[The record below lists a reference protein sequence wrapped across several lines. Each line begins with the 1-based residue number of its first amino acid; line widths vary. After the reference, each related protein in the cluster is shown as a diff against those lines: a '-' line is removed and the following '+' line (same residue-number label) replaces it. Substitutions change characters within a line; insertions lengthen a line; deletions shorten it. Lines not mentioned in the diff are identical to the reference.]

1 MRFDLFNKVKG
12 INALKKFDIVLFAIV
27 GALTVL
33 GFFVLKSATATL
45 NTGASILRTQMLSI
59 GLGVVICIIL
69 AFTDYSYFK
78 FLGYAFYAG
87 TLLLLIYVIPFGY
100 GRDVVGIG
108 ANSWIEVGSFMF
120 QPSELAKIS
129 YMMVIPA
136 LLEKLKEEFEI
147 KNFAI
152 VTVLALLPIALILM
166 QTDLGTA
173 TVFLVGLISILF
185 VYGIRFRY
193 FLITGVIAAA
203 TIPLVWIFGLDE
215 VRKNRIRTFLNP
227 LEDLDGAG
235 YQVEKARIAIG
246 SGQLKGSGL
255 YQGVQSQ
262 QTGAIPVK
270 ESDFIFSVLAEE
282 LGFIG
287 SVILILLATAFLV
300 WCIRVAIKAKD
311 VYGSLMVAGL
321 TGMLAFHF
329 VENIGMNIGI
339 LPVTGIPLPF
349 VSAGGS
355 AMVVNF
361 IAVGIIMSVSAKS
374 KT

>member
-1 MRFDLFNKVKG
+1 MFNKVKG
-12 INALKKFDIVLFAIV
+12 ISALKKFDIVLFAIV
-27 GALTVL
+27 CALTAL
-33 GFFVLKSATATL
+33 GFIVLRSATATL
-45 NTGASILRTQMLSI
+45 NTGSSILKTQMLSI

-69 AFTDYSYFK
+69 AFTDYGYFK
-78 FLGYAFYAG
+78 LAGYAFYAG

-100 GRDVVGIG
+100 GREVVGIG
-108 ANSWIEVGSFMF
+108 SNSWIEIGGFMF
-120 QPSELAKIS
+120 QPAELAKIS

-136 LLEKLKEEFEI
+136 LLEKLKEEF
-147 KNFAI
+147 KFSVFAT
-152 VTVLALLPIALILM
+152 VTALALLPIALIMM

-173 TVFLVGLISILF
+173 VVFLSGLISVLF
-185 VYGIRFRY
+185 VYGIRYRY
-193 FLITGVIAAA
+193 VLITAVLAAA
-203 TIPLVWIFGLDE
+203 AAPLIWLFGLEDYQ
-215 VRKNRIRTFLNP
+215 KGRIKTLLNP
-227 LEDLDGAG
+227 LEDVEGAG
-235 YQVEKARIAIG
+235 YQTEKARIAIG

-255 YQGVQSQ
+255 FQGFQSQ
-262 QTGAIPVK
+262 QNGAIPVK

-282 LGFIG
+282 LGFMG
-287 SVILILLATAFLV
+287 SVILILLSTVFLI
-300 WCIRVAIKAKD
+300 WCVRIAMKAKD

-329 VENIGMNIGI
+329 IENIGMNIGI

-361 IAVGIIMSVSAKS
+361 MAVGIIMSVSARS